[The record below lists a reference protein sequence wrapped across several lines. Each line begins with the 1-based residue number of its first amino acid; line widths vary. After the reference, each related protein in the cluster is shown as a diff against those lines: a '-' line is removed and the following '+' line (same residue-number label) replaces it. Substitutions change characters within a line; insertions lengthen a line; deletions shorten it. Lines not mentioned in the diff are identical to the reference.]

1 MNISEC
7 QYNKDI
13 WIYKSGV
20 HQNIT
25 NATIEYMFE
34 NIHGTVAHILVLPL
48 PTHNV
53 VALGTNSTQ
62 ELTSISQPDHHHHH
76 HHHHENEFNDNHDDS
91 VHKCQ
96 CFKLTLM

>member
-1 MNISEC
+1 
-7 QYNKDI
+7 
-13 WIYKSGV
+13 
-20 HQNIT
+20 
-25 NATIEYMFE
+25 MFE

-76 HHHHENEFNDNHDDS
+76 HHHYHHHHHS
-91 VHKCQ
+91 VGSLLFLDFTITAITHKKSKPCAI
-96 CFKLTLM
+96 